1 MVDRTVYDDD
11 KTPELPLRQIL
22 GRQRVA
28 SDLCKLAADSGLLN
42 VETFAMLSDTIHAVK
57 AALRTIIADNNRL
70 GADAPVQELA
80 LTNLAAV
87 WKTYSTMQDH
97 FAARRAKMEEDPS
110 KVP

>member
-1 MVDRTVYDDD
+1 M
-11 KTPELPLRQIL
+11 
-22 GRQRVA
+22 A

-80 LTNLAAV
+80 LTNLSVEDILNHAGPLC
-87 WKTYSTMQDH
+87 SSQSQDGGGP
-97 FAARRAKMEEDPS
+97 FQSPVKRSRRRLTRS
-110 KVP
+110 